1 MITSEFNK
9 ETGILEVHYSGNIS
23 VSDLIEFGN
32 TVYADQNLPRKL
44 LILTDV
50 KKANYLFRVGD
61 FEEIFNNL
69 KKHLSAFDYIKVAFI
84 QAKPK
89 ETAYSILLSEKN
101 PVKNYIRKV
110 FSTRDAAISWLL
122 SVPNV

>member
-9 ETGILEVHYSGNIS
+9 ESGILEVHYSGNIS

-50 KKANYLFRVGD
+50 KKANYLFRVED
-61 FEEIFNNL
+61 FEEIINNL
-69 KKHLSAFDYIKVAFI
+69 KKHLSVFDYIKVALV
-84 QAKPK
+84 QSKPK
-89 ETAYSILLSEKN
+89 ETAFSMLLSEKN
-101 PVKNYIRKV
+101 PLNNYIRKV

-122 SVPNV
+122 SR